1 MYYLGPL
8 VSKANKLTLL
18 AEKSP
23 RTKKGVYKS
32 KTLCYNVYMRMKVL

>member
-18 AEKSP
+18 TEKSP

-32 KTLCYNVYMRMKVL
+32 KTLCYNIIIGSK